1 MRDAESL
8 AKPTVLLSPP
18 VALEYDRYVAFP
30 RIVPIA
36 PVRVREP
43 FDHRDWIFE
52 PKLDGF
58 RALAYVA
65 DGSCTLLSR
74 RGHAYKAFAPLA
86 TAMAAALGNQQ
97 LGNRS
102 SMLSCSDARAQRGKR
117 VPNRTLDMTSGP
129 STAPKPLAARC
140 AGAVGP

>member
-97 LGNRS
+97 AVLDGEIVCLNKTGEPQFNALLFGR
-102 SMLSCSDARAQRGKR
+102 ARAAGQ
-117 VPNRTLDMTSGP
+117 
-129 STAPKPLAARC
+129 
-140 AGAVGP
+140 AGAQPDS